1 MGPSIEGT
9 PVAKKRMREINYSL
23 LAMLADTP
31 GLGWQGVTSINHHV
45 RRQKIAE
52 RQYLKRTNAISLWM
66 RVIVD
71 GEQS

>member
-1 MGPSIEGT
+1 
-9 PVAKKRMREINYSL
+9 
-23 LAMLADTP
+23 MLADTP